1 MIIQENVKFYSLKAI
16 GIATFFGGPIA
27 AGYLVRQNYL
37 AINEPEKAKK
47 SLIIGIIS
55 TIILF
60 STIFLIPEEIM
71 ERIPNPII
79 PSIYTIIIYLIVEKL
94 QGEYL
99 KEHEENENPFHSNWK
114 AAGIGLIFSIIII
127 VSILTTLYIS
137 IPKEYDIYD
146 EKMETFYNNDI
157 ETDNFLS
164 NIDKI
169 SIDEA
174 IKSLNNEIVPKWN
187 TNLEVLNNISQ
198 IENLP
203 SELVEENRL
212 LLEYSSLKLQSFE
225 IIKKVIIFDNDKY
238 NSELKA
244 INLKK
249 DSIIDLINKL
259 E

>member
-1 MIIQENVKFYSLKAI
+1 MSEKEKIIHQVFLKVTDKTIEDPTEFALEKHLEDFLVK
-16 GIATFFGGPIA
+16 
-27 AGYLVRQNYL
+27 
-37 AINEPEKAKK
+37 
-47 SLIIGIIS
+47 
-55 TIILF
+55 
-60 STIFLIPEEIM
+60 
-71 ERIPNPII
+71 
-79 PSIYTIIIYLIVEKL
+79 
-94 QGEYL
+94 
-99 KEHEENENPFHSNWK
+99 NWK
-114 AAGIGLIFSIIII
+114 NTSLG
-127 VSILTTLYIS
+127 
-137 IPKEYDIYD
+137 KEYDIYD